1 MIKRNRISTHGWR
14 NLSSIS
20 LLALSVCWATGAQA
34 QETKPSEAAAG
45 DGGLAEIVVTAQKR
59 GENLQKVPIAVSAFS
74 GEALATK
81 GIQSVVELTS
91 IAPGLTYTVQ
101 ATQATPRIRGI
112 GTAVAGTGNE
122 SSVATYVDGV
132 YYASATGSIL
142 SFNNVEQVAVL
153 KGPQG
158 TLFGRNATGGLIQIT
173 TADPKDQFQ
182 GNARIGYGN
191 QNTLGGD
198 LYLTGGLGAGV
209 AANLAV
215 HYSNQMDGFGTNKAT
230 GLDVNKTRDIGV
242 RTKFKFDLGDDTTVI
257 AAFDYDHTINAGP
270 AYRPVYG
277 EKALFTGYSFTG
289 GFNDAD
295 SNTQPRSSVEQY
307 GTSLNVTHAFSG
319 VKLVSITAYRHT
331 LWDVQFDSDGTP
343 ANLFYVNVHEPDKQF
358 SQELQLV
365 STDNGPFKWMLG
377 GYYFHGK
384 ATVSPGTVGLPAFGF
399 VQFVRANQSVSSYA
413 GFAQGTYSLSDATS
427 LTVGLRYTDESKT
440 INSDGELDFI
450 APAFVL
456 PATPYTAN
464 SHVSKLTWR
473 VALDHKVTQDV
484 LIYASY
490 NRGFKSGGYNLFALN
505 TPNSFVPEQL
515 DAFEVGLKSELLDR
529 KLRFNTAAF
538 YYDFKNIQLNTYV
551 NSAPAIYNGKSAKLY
566 GLDADIT
573 AAPAQGL
580 TLTAGL
586 SLVHARFDDFP
597 IATTVILPTGGLVL
611 GPFISA
617 KGKRLPQTPSMQIN
631 LGFEYKHS
639 LPTGSLSFAG
649 DYFHST
655 RWYEGPEN
663 RLSQAPYSLVNASV
677 TWNLDDDEKYSFK
690 VWGRNLTNAR
700 HANQLTAQTNDLDM
714 LQPADPRTYGVSF
727 SVKF

>member
-1 MIKRNRISTHGWR
+1 MSKRTKPSAHRLR
-14 NLSSIS
+14 MLSSMS
-20 LLALSVCWATGAQA
+20 LLALSLSLAPAA
-34 QETKPSEAAAG
+34 RAEAAA
-45 DGGLAEIVVTAQKR
+45 DDVQANPNGGLEEIVVTAQKR
-59 GENLQKVPIAVSAFS
+59 GENLQNVPIAVSAFS

-91 IAPGLTYTVQ
+91 ITPGLTYTVQ
-101 ATQATPRIRGI
+101 ASQATPRIRGI

-142 SFNNVEQVAVL
+142 SFNNVEQVAIL

-173 TADPKDQFQ
+173 TADPKDEFQ
-182 GNARIGYGN
+182 GNARIGYGS

-215 HYSNQMDGFGTNKAT
+215 HYSNQMDGFGINKAT
-230 GLDVNKTRDIGV
+230 GQDVNKTRDIGV
-242 RTKFKFDLGDDTTVI
+242 RAKLKFDLGEDTTAV
-257 AAFDYDHTINAGP
+257 AAFDYGHTINAGP

-277 EKALFTGYSFTG
+277 QKALFTGYSFTG

-295 SNTQPRSSVEQY
+295 ANTQPRSSVEQY
-307 GTSLNVTHAFSG
+307 GASLNLTHAFSG

-331 LWDVQFDSDGTP
+331 LWDVQFDSDSTP
-343 ANLFYVNVHEPDKQF
+343 ANLFFVNVHEPDEQF

-365 STDNGPFKWMLG
+365 STGNGPFKWMLG

-384 ATVSPGTVGLPAFGF
+384 ATVSPGIIGLPAFGF
-399 VQFVRANQSVSSYA
+399 IQTVRANQSANSYA
-413 GFAQGTYSLSDATS
+413 GFAQGTYSLTDATS
-427 LTVGLRYTDESKT
+427 LTLGLRYTNESKT
-440 INSDGELDFI
+440 INSNGDLNFLATG
-450 APAFVL
+450 FVL
-456 PATPYTAN
+456 PAAPYTAK

-473 VALDHKVTQDV
+473 AALDHKVTQDV
-484 LIYASY
+484 LIYTSY

-505 TPNSFVPEQL
+505 APNVFVPEQL
-515 DAFEVGLKSELLDR
+515 DAFELGLKSELLDR
-529 KLRFNTAAF
+529 RLRFNAAGF

-573 AAPAQGL
+573 AAPVPGL

-611 GPFISA
+611 GPFVSA

-639 LPTGSLSFAG
+639 LPTGSLSFAA

-663 RLSQAPYSLVNASV
+663 RLSQAPYSLVNASI
-677 TWNLDDDEKYSFK
+677 TWNLDADEKYSVK
-690 VWGRNLTNAR
+690 AWGRNLTNAR

-714 LQPADPRTYGVSF
+714 IQPAAPRTYGASF

>member
-1 MIKRNRISTHGWR
+1 MSMKTKLSARRLRIV
-14 NLSSIS
+14 SSMS
-20 LLALSVCWATGAQA
+20 LLATSVSLAPAAMAQA
-34 QETKPSEAAAG
+34 ADDDAG
-45 DGGLAEIVVTAQKR
+45 ASSRGGLEEIVVTAQKR

-74 GEALATK
+74 GEGLATK
-81 GIQSVVELTS
+81 GVQSVVELTS
-91 IAPGLTYTVQ
+91 ITPGLNYTVQ
-101 ATQATPRIRGI
+101 ATQAIPRIRGI

-142 SFNNVEQVAVL
+142 SFNNVEQVAIL

-182 GNARIGYGN
+182 GNARIGYGS

-209 AANLAV
+209 SANLAV
-215 HYSNQMDGFGTNKAT
+215 HYSNQMDGFGINKAT
-230 GLDVNKTRDIGV
+230 SLDVNKTRVIGV
-242 RTKFKFDLGDDTTVI
+242 RTKLKFELGEDTTAV
-257 AAFDYDHTINAGP
+257 ATFDYGHTVNAGP

-277 EKALFTGYSFTG
+277 ERALFTGYSFTG

-307 GTSLNVTHAFSG
+307 GASLNLTHAFSG
-319 VKLVSITAYRHT
+319 VKLVSITAYRQT
-331 LWDVQFDSDGTP
+331 LWDVQFDSDATP
-343 ANLFYVNVHEPDKQF
+343 ANLFSVNVDELDEQF

-365 STDNGPFKWMLG
+365 STDDGPFKWMIG

-384 ATVSPGTVGLPAFGF
+384 ATVRPGTIGLPAFGF
-399 VQFVRANQSVSSYA
+399 IQFVRANQSASSYA

-427 LTVGLRYTDESKT
+427 LTLGLRYTNETKT
-440 INSDGELDFI
+440 INSDGQLNFLS
-450 APAFVL
+450 PAFVL
-456 PATPYTAN
+456 PATPYAARSN
-464 SHVSKLTWR
+464 VSKLTWR

-490 NRGFKSGGYNLFALN
+490 NRGFKSGGFNLFALN
-505 TPNSFVPEQL
+505 TPNAFVPEQL

-529 KLRFNTAAF
+529 RLRFNAAAF
-538 YYDFKNIQLNTYV
+538 YYDFTNIQLNTYV
-551 NSAPAIYNGKSAKLY
+551 NSAPAIYNGKSAKIY

-573 AAPAQGL
+573 ASPAQGL

-611 GPFISA
+611 GPFVSA
-617 KGKRLPQTPSMQIN
+617 KGKQLPQTPSMQLN
-631 LGFEYKHS
+631 LGFEYKHP
-639 LPTGSLSFAG
+639 LPSGSLGFAA

-663 RLSQAPYSLVNASV
+663 RLSQEPYSLVNASI
-677 TWNLDDDEKYSFK
+677 TWNIDADERYSIK
-690 VWGRNLTNAR
+690 VWGRNLTNA
-700 HANQLTAQTNDLDM
+700 HYANQLTAQTNDLDF
-714 LQPADPRTYGVSF
+714 LIPADPRTYGISF